1 MQSSNPEHQI
11 RIRNLAVYLSH
22 GGCVTDARLVEGL
35 DERWTMWLRLAGRP
49 GEYRLN
55 VYRSDQPKAYR
66 DVRLAIDTI
75 RTDLGYAGAITLATE
90 KPVGKAGAHARP
102 MGEADDED

>member
-22 GGCVTDARLVEGL
+22 GGYVTDARLVEGL

-75 RTDLGYAGAITLATE
+75 RTDFGYAGAITLATE
-90 KPVGKAGAHARP
+90 KPVGKGRAQATAISLT
-102 MGEADDED
+102 DDEE